1 MIGRMRPLPNHLNSE
16 SAGMPGFPILPR
28 LAHYAWSRTSQSSS
42 FYSLKL
48 AAAAM
53 RLIPIRFKSMFDGLP
68 KSAKE
73 PAAASPILAPSP
85 SDKSIPGPSTVH
97 PAASADPISPSS
109 SLTQSRTPHHR
120 RRASSSV
127 VVIVPVAPGYCF

>member
-1 MIGRMRPLPNHLNSE
+1 
-16 SAGMPGFPILPR
+16 MPGFPILPR

-85 SDKSIPGPSTVH
+85 SDKSIPGPSTSLSHQDTV
-97 PAASADPISPSS
+97 SDLITMDPLPSI
-109 SLTQSRTPHHR
+109 LDFFLHHHR
-120 RRASSSV
+120 MQDILIIPIKPFLV
-127 VVIVPVAPGYCF
+127 